1 MSYTIEGLIA
11 MVPKSFQ
18 VDQAKGVDTSIQL
31 NVTGSQAGQWNAVIK
46 NGAVTV
52 NKGVH
57 ASPEITVTADTDD
70 ILAVAEGKLDPAKA
84 LMTGKAKVKGDMTEI
99 MKLLPLFKR

>member
-11 MVPKSFQ
+11 MAPKSFQ
-18 VDQAKGVDTSIQL
+18 VDQAKGVNASVQL
-31 NVTGSQAGQWNAVIK
+31 NVTGSQAGQWNAEIK
-46 NGAVTV
+46 DGKVTI

-57 ASPEITVTADTDD
+57 ASPDFKVTADTDD

-84 LMTGKAKVKGDMTEI
+84 FMMGKAKVEGDMTEI

>member
-11 MVPKSFQ
+11 MAPKSFQ
-18 VDQAKGVDTSIQL
+18 VDQAKGVNASVQL
-31 NVTGSQAGQWNAVIK
+31 NVTGSQAGQWNAEIK
-46 NGAVTV
+46 DGKV
-52 NKGVH
+52 
-57 ASPEITVTADTDD
+57 TDD

-84 LMTGKAKVKGDMTEI
+84 FMMGKAKVEGDMTEI

>member
-11 MVPKSFQ
+11 MVPKNFQ
-18 VDQAKGVDTSIQL
+18 VDQAKGVNTSVQL

-46 NGAVTV
+46 DGKVTV
-52 NKGVH
+52 NKGVNPS
-57 ASPEITVTADTDD
+57 AEISVTADTDD

-84 LMTGKAKVKGDMTEI
+84 LMTGKAKVKGDMTEV

>member
-11 MVPKSFQ
+11 MAPKSFQ
-18 VDQAKGVDTSIQL
+18 VDQAKGVNTSVQL

-46 NGAVTV
+46 DGKVTV

-57 ASPEITVTADTDD
+57 PSPEISVTADTAD

-84 LMTGKAKVKGDMTEI
+84 LMEGKAKVKGDITEV

>member
-11 MVPKSFQ
+11 MVPTSFQ
-18 VDQAKGVDTSIQL
+18 VDQAKGVNTSVQL

-46 NGAVTV
+46 DGAVTV
-52 NKGVH
+52 NKGVNPS
-57 ASPEITVTADTDD
+57 AEISVTADTDD

>member
-11 MVPKSFQ
+11 MVPKNFQ
-18 VDQAKGVDTSIQL
+18 VDQAKGVNTSVQL

-46 NGAVTV
+46 DGKVTV
-52 NKGVH
+52 NKGVNPS
-57 ASPEITVTADTDD
+57 AEISVTADTAD

-84 LMTGKAKVKGDMTEI
+84 LMTGKAKVKGDMTEV